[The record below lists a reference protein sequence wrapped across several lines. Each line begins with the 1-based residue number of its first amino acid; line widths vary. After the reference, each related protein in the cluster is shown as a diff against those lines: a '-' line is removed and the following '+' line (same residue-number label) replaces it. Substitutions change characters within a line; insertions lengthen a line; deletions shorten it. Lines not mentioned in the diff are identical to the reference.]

1 MQLLKHWKETWGS
14 LLIILIPLLYTIEYT
29 KDLVIKIPFHWV
41 ISLVLFIW
49 AWVQTSRNFVS
60 KKELTNNISSL
71 ENENG
76 MLKSNLE
83 SIPENMVKIFYKHF
97 NLGNED
103 RVTVYRVKDNEFFI
117 PVGRFSDNPSYKKS
131 GRSEYPLDSGFIGK
145 CWTDGEF
152 KIQNLP
158 NYNRNQEKYIEQV
171 KKKCDIDENL
181 LKGLNMKS
189 RSFYCKRLTFNG
201 DEPIAVVVI
210 ESFNTSLPDT
220 TEYNQFL
227 EGPFGKSLVESI
239 KNNLPI
245 GEGSTN

>member
-29 KDLVIKIPFHWV
+29 KNYVIKLPYHW
-41 ISLVLFIW
+41 ILSIFLFVW
-49 AWVQTSRNFVS
+49 AWIQTNRNFVS
-60 KKELTNNISSL
+60 KKGLTNKISSL

-83 SIPENMVKIFYKHF
+83 SIPENMVKIFYKSF

-117 PVGRFSDNPSYKKS
+117 PVGRFSDNPNYKKS
-131 GRSEYPLDSGFIGK
+131 GRSKYPIDTGFIGK
-145 CWTDGEF
+145 CWIEEEV
-152 KIQNLP
+152 IIRNLP
-158 NYNRNQEKYIEQV
+158 NYHKNQEKYIEHV
-171 KKKCDIDENL
+171 KKKCDIDENVI
-181 LKGLNMKS
+181 KGLKMKS

-210 ESFNTSLPDT
+210 ESVNNSLQDT
-220 TEYNQFL
+220 TQYNQFL

-245 GEGSTN
+245 GEGGTN